1 MVSGGGGGGSV
12 GGTWDFVAFFEVD
25 TLFRAAMRSLKLLF
39 LLFNVILSFS
49 SLEEL
54 FGRAITKVGA

>member
-1 MVSGGGGGGSV
+1 MGGI
-12 GGTWDFVAFFEVD
+12 WDLVASFEVD